1 MNRFKTVLVF
11 LGIFNFSALKAEN
24 YCLLVGQ
31 NNGGEGL
38 GQLNFAESD
47 TRKFSE
53 ILSSLSD
60 FKAQNVT
67 VLLHPDSAELQH
79 QLDKIK
85 NMADKDKS
93 GTGLF
98 LFYYSG
104 HADGRDFLL
113 DGTRYPLEKIERY
126 IDSFSADVKIG
137 VFDACQSGA
146 IVTYKGG
153 TTAEPF
159 YLKNQQNVKGKV
171 IIASSAANERAQES
185 QTLKSS
191 IFSFH
196 WFNGLRG
203 SADLSGDRKVT
214 LNEAYQYAYR
224 KTVETSALTNGEI
237 QHPVYRFSIYG
248 QGDIVLTDLNK
259 GKSGLLVDA
268 SCSGKFLIL
277 SQNYLDVFAD
287 FYKKDEKLRFVSLSP
302 GKYTVVNANGSDV
315 GTCEIAVNPNRVF
328 RLSKSMFQPNLLTE
342 SRIKG
347 GVKLKT
353 FESSE
358 PSEPSVK
365 TSPLSKYSFGA
376 GGGIAFPFMEWEQQ
390 VADLLLNLANIVYIN
405 DDLKLFFDGA
415 WHIGSQ
421 KISGDAGLDYY
432 WFNGS
437 VGSLYSGA
445 GTGLFYNGKEKSRPL
460 TEKIGPL
467 LTAHIGFTTNIGK
480 QTALVVQVPY
490 TAYFRTGFLQS
501 FGIELRFLF
510 SGKYKD
516 VKVLEYSK

>member
-1 MNRFKTVLVF
+1 MNRLKTVL
-11 LGIFNFSALKAEN
+11 LLLCALNFSAIKAEN
-24 YCLLVGQ
+24 YCLLIGQ

-38 GQLNFAESD
+38 ELLNFAESD
-47 TRKFSE
+47 ARKFSE
-53 ILSSLSD
+53 ILSNLSV
-60 FKAQNVT
+60 FKAQNIT
-67 VLLHPDSAELQH
+67 VLLHPDSSELQH
-79 QLDKIK
+79 QLDRIK

-93 GTGLF
+93 GTGIF

-104 HADGRDFLL
+104 HADGKGFLL
-113 DGTRYPLEKIERY
+113 GNTRYSLEKIDKY
-126 IDSFSADVKIG
+126 IDGFSADVKIG
-137 VFDACQSGA
+137 IFDACQSGA
-146 IVTYKGG
+146 VVTYKGG

-259 GKSGLLVDA
+259 GKNGIIVDA
-268 SCSGKFLIL
+268 SCSGKFLVL
-277 SQNYLDVFAD
+277 SRNYLDVFAD
-287 FYKKDEKLRFVSLSP
+287 FYKEDEKPRFVSLSP

-315 GTCEIAVNPNRVF
+315 GTCEVAVNPNSVF
-328 RLSKSMFQPNLLTE
+328 RLYKSMFQPNLLTE

-347 GVKLKT
+347 GVKLETIK
-353 FESSE
+353 SPVVSE
-358 PSEPSVK
+358 ATVK

-376 GGGIAFPFMEWEQQ
+376 GGGIVFPFMEWEQQ
-390 VADLLLNLANIVYIN
+390 VADLLLNLANIVYIR
-405 DDLKLFFDGA
+405 DEWKMFFDGA

-432 WFNGS
+432 WYNGS
-437 VGSLYSGA
+437 FGKLYSGA
-445 GTGLFYNGKEKSRPL
+445 GTGLFYNGKEKNRSF
-460 TEKIGPL
+460 TEKLGPL
-467 LTAHIGFTTNIGK
+467 LTAHMGFTTNIGK
-480 QTALVVQVPY
+480 QTDLAVQVPY
-490 TAYFRTGFLQS
+490 TAYFRSVFSQS

-510 SGKYKD
+510 SGRYKD